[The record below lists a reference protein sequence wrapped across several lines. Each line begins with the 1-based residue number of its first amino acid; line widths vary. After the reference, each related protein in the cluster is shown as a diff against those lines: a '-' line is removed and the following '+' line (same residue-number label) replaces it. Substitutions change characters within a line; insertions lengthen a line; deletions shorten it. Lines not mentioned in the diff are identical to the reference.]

1 MQDNE
6 SFVGPSQVPSKEGIR
21 NCDWT
26 ALEGGDGFYVVFDPA
41 DRDVF
46 YAESQEGFI
55 HRINLRTGEKRDLR
69 PEAAEG
75 QERYRFHWNA
85 PLIGS
90 HHQAGVLYLAG
101 NRVFRL
107 TDKAEHYKVI
117 SPDLTRNEPG
127 KIAAAGSGAENY
139 GVIYSLAESPVKA
152 GLLWAGTDDGRL
164 WVTQN
169 DGGNWT
175 ELTAKLPEPER
186 GQWIVRI
193 EPGAKDAKV
202 AYVVT
207 NAYRSGDDR
216 PFILRT
222 ADLGQTW
229 QSVVGQG
236 LPPNDP
242 VEVVREDPVN
252 SNLLYAG
259 THFGLFASFDAGAHW
274 LRVGDLPNV
283 RVDDLQIHPRTRRS
297 RHRDPRPEHRDSGRH
312 AALPRA
318 DAGGDG
324 ETRPSFHDRASPRI
338 LFALWFRGLE
348 RERRLSRRESAGG
361 RLAHLLGKRVHRR

>member
-1 MQDNE
+1 MQ
-6 SFVGPSQVPSKEGIR
+6 P
-21 NCDWT
+21 
-26 ALEGGDGFYVVFDPA
+26 
-41 DRDVF
+41 
-46 YAESQEGFI
+46 
-55 HRINLRTGEKRDLR
+55 
-69 PEAAEG
+69 
-75 QERYRFHWNA
+75 
-85 PLIGS
+85 
-90 HHQAGVLYLAG
+90 GVLYLAG

-127 KIAAAGSGAENY
+127 KIDAAGSGAENY
-139 GVIYSLAESPVKA
+139 GVVYSLAESPVKA

-169 DGGNWT
+169 DGDNWT

-222 ADLGQTW
+222 ADMGQTW

-236 LPPNDP
+236 ITAQ
-242 VEVVREDPVN
+242 R
-252 SNLLYAG
+252 
-259 THFGLFASFDAGAHW
+259 
-274 LRVGDLPNV
+274 
-283 RVDDLQIHPRTRRS
+283 
-297 RHRDPRPEHRDSGRH
+297 SGRGR
-312 AALPRA
+312 ARGPGQFQSSLCRNAFWLVRFRRPRRTVGA
-318 DAGGDG
+318 D
-324 ETRPSFHDRASPRI
+324 R
-338 LFALWFRGLE
+338 
-348 RERRLSRRESAGG
+348 
-361 RLAHLLGKRVHRR
+361 